1 MLPPAMIVLTALKA
15 RVRFMHI
22 MKIERMTINRGSKAP
37 YPKWY
42 LLSSPFKTSFTT
54 FAEINVKNTAVK
66 EKRASKKTDWE
77 RDLRAKKN
85 PPRANK
91 KLITVDFFRRDI
103 SFAVLFVIAGE

>member
-1 MLPPAMIVLTALKA
+1 MFPPEIIVLTALAA

-22 MKIERMTINRGSKAP
+22 MKIERMTMNKGSKAP

-42 LLSSPFKTSFTT
+42 LLSSPFKMSFTT

-85 PPRANK
+85 PPKANK
-91 KLITVDFFRRDI
+91 KLITVDFFSRDI
-103 SFAVLFVIAGE
+103 SLAVLFVIAGE